1 MPISFTDNFNIKR
14 DLLKSNKTFDPI
26 IDLDTRFFIDPAL
39 IGLCSEPEFIN
50 AREKITKF
58 FSSIILLLKHSKV
71 RKICVGRKPIK
82 CCLLRR

>member
-50 AREKITKF
+50 ARKDNQVFLIYYSF
-58 FSSIILLLKHSKV
+58 
-71 RKICVGRKPIK
+71 IK
-82 CCLLRR
+82 A